1 MPAGLGS
8 QTRGRN
14 RSETGQKRVRH
25 GPETC
30 QKWVRNGSELGQ
42 KRVRTG
48 ATSFF
53 RFSAFS
59 FRPSA
64 FGFRW
69 LSPFGVRLLV
79 FCFQCSGVGSV
90 VTLLLCTKRDTHTQS
105 HTGFFWKHR
114 FLESVITQYMFDYK
128 GYTLPMLQASMANF
142 QHHICTGCLTGQ
154 NGSETGR
161 KWVRNGSEMG

>member
-1 MPAGLGS
+1 M
-8 QTRGRN
+8 
-14 RSETGQKRVRH
+14 
-25 GPETC
+25 GP
-30 QKWVRNGSELGQ
+30 

-48 ATSFF
+48 SEAGQNRGNFF
-53 RFSAFS
+53 FSV
-59 FRPSA
+59 
-64 FGFRW
+64 FGFQF
-69 LSPFGVRLLV
+69 SPFRVRL
-79 FCFQCSGVGSV
+79 SV
-90 VTLLLCTKRDTHTQS
+90 VVAFRRSAVGVLLSVFRCRFGCNSVAVHQAGHTHTIT
-105 HTGFFWKHR
+105 HRFFFWKHR